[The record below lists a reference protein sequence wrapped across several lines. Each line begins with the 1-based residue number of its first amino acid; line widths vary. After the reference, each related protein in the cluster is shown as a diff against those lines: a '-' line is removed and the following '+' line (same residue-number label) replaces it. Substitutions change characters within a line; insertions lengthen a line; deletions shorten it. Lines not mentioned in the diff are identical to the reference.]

1 MHFNINL
8 GYFLN
13 FEVQISNLNLETQIL
28 ELKIPKE
35 IGPMKRLGIQ
45 TKLPNPENKMPNKS
59 SFSKGIEI
67 PGLENKISNAV
78 DFIKRQGSHD
88 QGFHH
93 PKKHRLCKKP

>member
-35 IGPMKRLGIQ
+35 IGPMKKLDIQ
-45 TKLPNPENKMPNKS
+45 TKVPHPENKMPNKS
-59 SFSKGIEI
+59 SFSKGIET
-67 PGLENKISNAV
+67 PALENKISNVV
-78 DFIKRQGSHD
+78 DFIKRQGSHH
-88 QGFHH
+88 QGSHH
-93 PKKHRLCKKP
+93 PK